1 MGKFKVSDKH
11 VAFVNA
17 IAGGMTNY
25 EAYQQFM
32 SPGKKAAKMTAAKNA
47 SVLLKR
53 PQMKELLA
61 RTIREREQAITGVI
75 TRNIAKEFS
84 TILLNVDELDAY
96 HSAIVQGL
104 VEVEEVVPQFT
115 VNEIL
120 DGQGKV
126 IKRQR
131 VQSFVRVKRP
141 PNIREKQISI
151 DALYKRNGNYAPS
164 RLFAGVGRVN
174 DEGDIENVERY
185 IILSNGEKLPL
196 LPTP

>member
-17 IAGGMTNY
+17 IAGGMNNY

-53 PQMKELLA
+53 PEMKELLA

-120 DGQGKV
+120 DNEGKV
-126 IKRQR
+126 VKRQR

-174 DEGDIENVERY
+174 DEGEIENVERY
-185 IILSNGEKLPL
+185 IILSNGDKLPL